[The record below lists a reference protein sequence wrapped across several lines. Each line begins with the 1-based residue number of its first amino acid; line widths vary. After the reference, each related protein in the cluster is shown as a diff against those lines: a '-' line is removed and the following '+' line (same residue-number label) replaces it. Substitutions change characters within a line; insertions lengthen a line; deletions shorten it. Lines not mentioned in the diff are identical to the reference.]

1 MRHATRVL
9 ATLILLGS
17 SLTGCSSPTAPDEA
31 GINPVKLPPGCAEFS
46 PNTPAVGGSGSLV
59 EGSCQ

>member
-1 MRHATRVL
+1 MRHATLVI

-17 SLTGCSSPTAPDEA
+17 SLAGCSSPMAPDQA

-46 PNTPAVGGSGSLV
+46 PSTPAVGRSGLLM